1 MIKYVVAVV
10 ITNDHG
16 EFLVVKRR
24 SDENEHPNMWG
35 LPALSFKPPELPE
48 NALLRLAK
56 EKLCCEIIPTAFLG
70 SIFQKRS
77 DYNIFLILYE
87 AKVSKGEPNVKISGK
102 YADQVW
108 TKDPSILIPI
118 ANKGSACAQLFL
130 LNRGLIK
137 EEELILEV
145 KKEMLEN

>member
-1 MIKYVVAVV
+1 MIKYAIAAV
-10 ITNDHG
+10 IRNERG
-16 EFLVVKRR
+16 EFLAVKRR

-48 NALLRLAK
+48 NALFRLAK
-56 EKLCCEIIPTAFLG
+56 EKLSCEIIPIAFLG
-70 SIFQKRS
+70 SIFQKRPS
-77 DYNIFLILYE
+77 YNIFLMLYE
-87 AKVSKGEPNVKISGK
+87 AKVSKGEPNVKITGK

-108 TKDPSILIPI
+108 TRDPSILIPI

-130 LNRGLIK
+130 LNLGFIK
-137 EEELILEV
+137 EEDLIIEV